1 MAEPNISDHKR
12 RMVGALEVFKSELVG
27 LRAGRASAAL
37 LEPVVVEAYAQ
48 PMPINQVATVSVPD
62 ARMVT
67 VQVWDQ
73 GLAPAVE
80 KAICDAGLG
89 LNPQREGVLIRVPI
103 PQLTEDRRKELT
115 KIAQKYAEQAKIAV
129 RNIRRDGMDGLKR
142 LEKESQISKDEQRA
156 WETDLQSLTDE
167 HVSKIDEYLEA
178 KKQEIMQV

>member
-1 MAEPNISDHKR
+1 MAEPDISDLER
-12 RMVGALEVFKSELVG
+12 RMRGALDVFQSELVG

-37 LEPVVVEAYAQ
+37 LEPVVVEAYNQ
-48 PMPINQVATVSVPD
+48 ITPIQQVGTVSVPD

-89 LNPQREGVLIRVPI
+89 LNPQREGPLIRVPI
-103 PQLTEDRRKELT
+103 PQLTEERRKELT
-115 KIAQKYAEQAKIAV
+115 KIAHKYAEQAKIAV
-129 RNIRRDGMDGLKR
+129 RNVRRDGMDELKK

-156 WETDLQSLTDE
+156 WEIDLQNLTDKN
-167 HVSKIDEYLEA
+167 VSKIDEYLVVKE
-178 KKQEIMQV
+178 QEIMQV